1 LIFGLSGFWSI
12 PSSQGNHSAIH
23 GTAEAFYQ
31 THAWLIASR
40 GIAQDGGGHLAL
52 QNLIAMGKRC

>member
-12 PSSQGNHSAIH
+12 PSSHGNHSAIQA
-23 GTAEAFYQ
+23 TSEAFYQ
-31 THAWLIASR
+31 THTWLIACR
-40 GIAQDGGGHLAL
+40 GIAQDGAGHLAL